1 MRQRS
6 RGAPSTPAWRRA
18 VTVVAEELRG
28 VDPRLTFVAA
38 LCRLLPPFALGR
50 LRRELLRLAGVR
62 IGPRTVFVGSVWIA
76 GGSRPARNVSFG
88 ADCMINDGC
97 RFDTAAPIV
106 VGDNVYLGHD
116 VALITATHDV
126 GTAHRRAHS
135 FVARPI
141 TIGDGSWIGA
151 RAVLMPGI
159 TVGRGAIVA
168 AGAVVT
174 KPVADGT
181 VVGGVPARVIRE
193 LD

>member
-1 MRQRS
+1 MSQRS
-6 RGAPSTPAWRRA
+6 REAPPTPVWRGVVNA
-18 VTVVAEELRG
+18 VAEELRG
-28 VDPRLTFVAA
+28 VDPRLTMVEA

-62 IGPRTVFVGSVWIA
+62 IGPRTVFVGSIWIA
-76 GGSRPARNVSFG
+76 GGSNPARDVTFG
-88 ADCMINDGC
+88 ADCMVNDGC
-97 RFDTAAPIV
+97 RFDTAAPIA

-126 GTAHRRAHS
+126 GTAHRRAHR
-135 FVARPI
+135 FVARSI
-141 TIGDGSWIGA
+141 TVGDGTWIGA
-151 RAVLMPGI
+151 RAVLMPGV

-174 KPVADGT
+174 KPVADGA
-181 VVGGVPARVIRE
+181 VVGGVPARVIRH